1 MTMAFNPAKGL
12 ANPHLQTLLPRFL
25 RRKPLFTPHTQRIE
39 TPDGDFLDL
48 AWTAPVTDT
57 QPKQPVMILFH
68 GLEGSFHSPYANGL
82 LHAAT
87 QQGWLGVMMHFRGCS
102 GEMNRKPR
110 SYHSGETADA
120 RFFLQWLR
128 QQLPTQ
134 PFLAVGV
141 SLGGNMLVN
150 YLAESGEHSELA
162 AAQVISPP
170 LDLAACSERIQQ
182 GFSKVYQRY
191 LLGSMKRNLSRK
203 ITALPDAMPITH
215 DDVEQLDT
223 LWLFDEFVT
232 APLHGFKDATD
243 YYQRCSGLPRLRE
256 VKTPLRVIHAKDD
269 PFMTE
274 AVIPT
279 EPLPPHIQY
288 DLYQYGGH
296 VGFVTGSWRQPD
308 FWLEKTVPEWFDK
321 ILDSRSSFLEKKPC
335 FSGS

>member
-1 MTMAFNPAKGL
+1 MVFHPAKGL

-25 RRKPLFTPHTQRIE
+25 RRKPLFTPLTQRIE

-48 AWTAPVTDT
+48 AWTAPLADSS
-57 QPKQPVMILFH
+57 PNQPVMILFH

-82 LHAAT
+82 LYAAK
-87 QQGWLGVMMHFRGCS
+87 QQGWLSVMMHFRGCS
-102 GEMNRKPR
+102 GEVNRKPR
-110 SYHSGETADA
+110 SYHSGETSDA
-120 RFFLQWLR
+120 RFFIQWLR

-134 PFLAVGV
+134 PFFAVGV

-150 YLAESGEHSELA
+150 YLAESGARSEIT

-182 GFSKVYQRY
+182 GFSKIYQQY

-203 ITALPDAMPITH
+203 ISALPDAMPISH
-215 DDVEQLDT
+215 QDVEQLET
-223 LWLFDEFVT
+223 LWQFDEFVT
-232 APLHGFKDATD
+232 APLHGFKNATD
-243 YYQRCSGLPRLRE
+243 YYQRCSGLPRLYE
-256 VKTPLRVIHAKDD
+256 VAIPLRVIHAEDD

-279 EPLPPHIQY
+279 TSLPPHIQY
-288 DLYQYGGH
+288 DLYPNGGH

-308 FWLEKTVPEWFDK
+308 FWLERTVPEWFKQAISDAK
-321 ILDSRSSFLEKKPC
+321 NR
-335 FSGS
+335 

>member
-1 MTMAFNPAKGL
+1 MTMAFQPAKGL

-25 RRKPLFTPHTQRIE
+25 RRKPLFTPLTQRIE

-48 AWTAPVTDT
+48 AWTAPVADCH
-57 QPKQPVMILFH
+57 PEQPVMILFH

-82 LHAAT
+82 LHAAK
-87 QQGWLGVMMHFRGCS
+87 QQGWLAVMMHFRGCS
-102 GEMNRKPR
+102 GEMNRMPR
-110 SYHSGETADA
+110 SYHSGETSDA
-120 RFFLQWLR
+120 RFFIQWLR

-134 PFLAVGV
+134 PFVAVGV

-150 YLAESGEHSELA
+150 YLAESGEHSELS

-182 GFSKVYQRY
+182 GFSKIYQQY

-203 ITALPDAMPITH
+203 IAALPDDMP
-215 DDVEQLDT
+215 VSNEVAGQLQT
-223 LWLFDEFVT
+223 LWQFDEHVT
-232 APLHGFKDATD
+232 APLHGFKDAAD
-243 YYQRCSGLPRLRE
+243 YYQRCSGLPRLAD
-256 VKTPLRVIHAKDD
+256 VAVPLRVIHAKDD

-288 DLYQYGGH
+288 DLCQYGGH

-308 FWLEKTVPEWFDK
+308 FWLEKTVPEWFRK
-321 ILDSRSSFLEKKPC
+321 VLDPRT
-335 FSGS
+335 

>member
-1 MTMAFNPAKGL
+1 MTMAFQPAKGL

-25 RRKPLFTPHTQRIE
+25 RRKPLFTPLTQRIE

-48 AWTAPVTDT
+48 AWTAPVADC

-82 LHAAT
+82 LHAAK
-87 QQGWLGVMMHFRGCS
+87 QQGWLAVMMHFRGCS
-102 GEMNRKPR
+102 GEMNRMPR
-110 SYHSGETADA
+110 SYHSGETSDA
-120 RFFLQWLR
+120 RFFIQWLR

-134 PFLAVGV
+134 PFVAVGV

-150 YLAESGEHSELA
+150 YLAESGEHSELS

-182 GFSKVYQRY
+182 GFSKIYQQY

-203 ITALPDAMPITH
+203 IAALPDDMP
-215 DDVEQLDT
+215 VSNEVAGQLQT
-223 LWLFDEFVT
+223 LWQFDEHVT
-232 APLHGFKDATD
+232 APLHGFKDAAD
-243 YYQRCSGLPRLRE
+243 YYQRCSGLPRLAD
-256 VKTPLRVIHAKDD
+256 VTVPLRVIHAKDD

-288 DLYQYGGH
+288 DLCQYGGH
-296 VGFVTGSWRQPD
+296 VGFVTGSWHQPD
-308 FWLEKTVPEWFDK
+308 FWLEKTVPEWFGK
-321 ILDSRSSFLEKKPC
+321 VLDPRI
-335 FSGS
+335 

>member
-1 MTMAFNPAKGL
+1 MAFHPAKGL

-25 RRKPLFTPHTQRIE
+25 RRKPLFTPLTQRIE

-48 AWTAPVTDT
+48 AWTAPLAQASSD
-57 QPKQPVMILFH
+57 QPVMILFH

-82 LHAAT
+82 LYAAK

-110 SYHSGETADA
+110 SYHSGETSDA
-120 RFFLQWLR
+120 RFFIQWLR
-128 QQLPTQ
+128 QQLPNQ
-134 PFLAVGV
+134 PLFAVGV

-150 YLAESGEHSELA
+150 YLAESGEHSELT

-182 GFSKVYQRY
+182 GFSKVYQQY

-215 DDVEQLDT
+215 EDVEQLET
-223 LWLFDEFVT
+223 LWQFDEFVT
-232 APLHGFKDATD
+232 APLHGFKNATD
-243 YYQRCSGLPRLRE
+243 YYQRCSGLPRLGE
-256 VKTPLRVIHAKDD
+256 VTIPLRVIHAKDD
-269 PFMTE
+269 PFMTD

-279 EPLPPHIQY
+279 TSLPPHIQY
-288 DLYQYGGH
+288 DLYPNGGH